1 MSDRDDIEHTE
12 LDEMIR
18 KADGRY
24 SAARIAR
31 LEDLYRAIDAPKA
44 AQLTCIECGHPAH
57 EAPCATWRLCPECN
71 GDGTVAPDPGTLT
84 RPWCTGCVGKGV
96 VP

>member
-1 MSDRDDIEHTE
+1 VSNRDDIEHAA

-24 SAARIAR
+24 GAARIAR
-31 LEDLYRAIDAPKA
+31 LEDLYRAAVSA

-57 EAPCATWRLCPECN
+57 EAPCATWLCPECD
-71 GDGTVAPDPGTLT
+71 GDGTVAPDPGTRI
-84 RPWCTGCVGKGV
+84 RPWCTGCDGGPGV
-96 VP
+96 IP